1 MPRSSTLHKLADL
14 AEDQWGLVTRR
25 QAADA
30 GIPPATL
37 NRLASDSSVLK
48 RVARGVYRMPGTP
61 EPDHEALRAAWLQ
74 LAPGTPA
81 WDRDRNDGV
90 VSHRSAASMYGL
102 GDLAED
108 RHEFTIP
115 HRRQSRRPDVRL
127 HRGTVDDAEWLVL
140 RGLPVTRPS
149 RIASDLFYD
158 NADPTAVA
166 HIVSDAMRGVYDYP
180 GPIARALA
188 PHAARFGFRRS
199 DGLAMLD
206 WLTDLVGDPERDF
219 WLSVARDDVEGSKS
233 SSPAAAL
240 TGAARR

>member
-1 MPRSSTLHKLADL
+1 MPRSSTLQKLSDL
-14 AEDQWGLVTRR
+14 SEDQWGLVTRR

-30 GIPPATL
+30 GISPATL
-37 NRLASDSSVLK
+37 NRLAAEGLVLK
-48 RVARGVYRMPGTP
+48 RVAHGVYRLVGAP

-74 LAPGTPA
+74 LAPETPA
-81 WDRDRNDGV
+81 WDRDPREGV

-115 HRRQSRRPDVRL
+115 RRRQSRRPDVRL

-149 RIASDLFYD
+149 RIASDLLHD

-166 HIVSDAMRGVYDYP
+166 QIVSSAMRGVYEYP
-180 GPIARALA
+180 GTIARALA
-188 PHAARFGFRRS
+188 PQAARFGFRRN
-199 DGLAMLD
+199 DGVAMLD
-206 WLTDLVGDPERDF
+206 WMTDVVGDPERDF
-219 WLSVARDDVEGSKS
+219 WLSVARDDFDGSKNS
-233 SSPAAAL
+233 GRAPALTNAAL
-240 TGAARR
+240 Q